1 MEASLHHLQTAFKQ
15 FQLAYTAARIGL
27 PDALAN
33 GARTGGDLAG
43 ALNIPEN
50 RLNRLL
56 RALVWAGYIEQ
67 HQTAGYALTES
78 GRELIS
84 TTPNSPVGGLIF
96 QGRFFYQA
104 WGNLFDYVQH
114 GTIPYESA
122 HGMRIFDQLAAD
134 PALAAAFNG
143 GFAARTAEYSAQ
155 IARLPVF
162 ATAKRIVDIGGGD
175 GRLLL
180 DLLCVLPEARGVV
193 FDLPI
198 LQADAAKAIAASPA
212 GDRCTFE
219 AGDMFHTIPGAAD
232 LYLLKWVVH
241 DWEDERAVHLLRNIA
256 KSMKAGSQLVL
267 IERLMPDAL
276 ADMMPLV
283 QPDMNMLCLNGGG
296 ERTRAE
302 YVALLDAAGLK
313 LTGIE
318 PIENNYGFVVMIIEA
333 KP

>member
-1 MEASLHHLQTAFKQ
+1 MKASLHDLQTAFKQ

-27 PDALAN
+27 PDALAE
-33 GARTGGDLAG
+33 GAKTGGALA
-43 ALNIPEN
+43 AELNIPAK

-56 RALVWAGYIEQ
+56 RAMVWAGYLEHRQ
-67 HQTAGYALTES
+67 ETGYTLTAS
-78 GRELIS
+78 GRDLVS
-84 TTPNSPVGGLIF
+84 TAPNAPVGGLIF

-104 WGNLFDYVQH
+104 WGGLFDYIKH
-114 GTIPYESA
+114 GKIPYETA
-122 HGMRIFDQLAAD
+122 HGVRIFDQLAHD

-143 GFAARTAEYSAQ
+143 GFAARTAEYSDQ
-155 IARLPVF
+155 IARLPIF

-180 DLLCVLPEARGVV
+180 DLLTVLPETRGVV

-219 AGDMFHTIPGAAD
+219 AGDMFQSIPGAANI
-232 LYLLKWVVH
+232 YLLKWVTH
-241 DWEDERAVHLLRNIA
+241 DWEDERAVQLLRNIA
-256 KSMKAGSQLVL
+256 KAMQGGSQLVM
-267 IERLMPDAL
+267 IERLMPDELEA
-276 ADMMPLV
+276 MMPLV

-296 ERTRAE
+296 ERTRTE

-313 LTGIE
+313 LTAIE
-318 PIENNYGFVVMIIEA
+318 PIKNNYGFVVMIIEA
-333 KP
+333 NR